1 MLLKSERGG
10 AKICCS
16 NGKVKLSL
24 YDIPE
29 VPPAE
34 PTDARKGAAD
44 GALAAGTAGN
54 GAVAPGAEEA
64 RGAPAADAAGNGAG
78 APGVGAP
85 GADAPGA
92 GAPGAEEARG
102 GRVDAPAPANSLRE
116 RVVAARRILSRLIG
130 ETAYDKLFRKHLRWF
145 NNSLAPASQSV
156 RRHAQP
162 AGRGPPTFVVQGM
175 VYHNIG
181 PLEADDDVGALNA
194 QTYFVDTSEDPDAAT
209 TVRINNQR
217 FAGVRGEQERQMIA
231 QILRELHA
239 DLSIC
244 NPYVRDMR
252 SIYNMSAEE
261 VGERTF
267 VIEPDSRPTDEHTRR
282 YNRPVGMGEIGV
294 LVADEP
300 VFRDIVVRMRGGG
313 IRKIPDTHRAFLPP
327 HYVLFDPFGQRGW
340 DYTMLQNDVDD
351 RGNKLGSFSR
361 STRTLAR
368 GGRVRRSFSEGGIS
382 FAGFC
387 VAGGLSRKTKICNG
401 SRITRRRFA
410 PTCTRTSSTT
420 SKTATPMRGRWGGVV
435 LPATFMGG
443 GRYEMERFQDCL
455 GLTRTYGKPSLF
467 ITLTCNPKW
476 QGPRGGERNKPQLDR
491 LLCFRRSREV
501 VPKQNEFPSQR
512 RESLLLSNMTDD
524 Y

>member
-1 MLLKSERGG
+1 MTSFQDLTRHGVGVVQACVGAFDFQCEHCGAMLLKSERGC

-16 NGKVKLSL
+16 NGKVKLPL

-29 VPPAE
+29 EPAAE
-34 PTDARKGAAD
+34 PT
-44 GALAAGTAGN
+44 
-54 GAVAPGAEEA
+54 EA
-64 RGAPAADAAGNGAG
+64 RGGDADDALAADAAGNGA
-78 APGVGAP
+78 GAP

-130 ETAYDKLFRKHLRWF
+130 ETVYDKLFRKHLRRF

-181 PLEADDDVGALNA
+181 PLEADDDVEALNA
-194 QTYFVDTSEDPDAAT
+194 QMYFVDTSGDPDAAT

-239 DLSIC
+239 DLTIC

-267 VIEPDSRPTDEHTRR
+267 VIEPESRPSDEHARR
-282 YNRPVGMGEIGV
+282 YNRPVGMNEIAV
-294 LVADEP
+294 LVGDKPAS
-300 VFRDIVVRMRGGG
+300 RDIVVRMRGGA
-313 IRKIPDTHRAFLPP
+313 IRKIPDTHRAFLPL
-327 HYVLFDPFGQRGW
+327 HYVLFDPLGRHGW
-340 DYTMLQNDVDD
+340 DYTMLQNEVDGT
-351 RGNKLGSFSR
+351 GNRLTGRQFFAFHAHAR
-361 STRTLAR
+361 PGQARQEILLR
-368 GGRVRRSFSEGGIS
+368 GGDLFREFLCCGWAVAENQNLQWLKHNQKTIRADLYQNVVDHVDNGDADARALGRR
-382 FAGFC
+382 
-387 VAGGLSRKTKICNG
+387 
-401 SRITRRRFA
+401 
-410 PTCTRTSSTT
+410 
-420 SKTATPMRGRWGGVV
+420 VV

-467 ITLTCNPKW
+467 ITVTCNPKW
-476 QGPRGGERNKPQLDR
+476 PEITGVSLKELQ
-491 LLCFRRSREV
+491 V
-501 VPKQNEFPSQR
+501 VMTSSGFVSHQHYCDFVF
-512 RESLLLSNMTDD
+512 LSKT
-524 Y
+524 